1 MSDLAG
7 LHGAFPT
14 SARWNSETG
23 FLGVSVYSAET
34 GERELREIPLGADA
48 TFAMDMATRE
58 RGNGLIR
65 VGIYDM
71 RLTAVGSTPPPWPD
85 DEDYKPAV
93 GVWLW
98 NPTHG
103 ELRLETNASIVRQA
117 VLAVWDEAKGA
128 SQAAEGQQPVIRF
141 ADRVSIYVKAVNKTF
156 QGPIIRIVG
165 WVPRDQVPG
174 WSERPPSVLPPKT
187 LTALPTTA
195 TPAIE
200 TTAKG
205 RAKTKAKTKTK
216 AGANDPSDSL
226 DNLLGDDDPIP
237 YA

>member
-34 GERELREIPLGADA
+34 GGRELREIPLGADA
-48 TFAMDMATRE
+48 TFAMDLATRE
-58 RGNGLIR
+58 RGYGLIR

-71 RLTAVGSTPPPWPD
+71 RLTAVGSQPPPWPD
-85 DEDYKPAV
+85 DEDFKPAV
-93 GVWLW
+93 GCWLW

-103 ELRLETNASIVRQA
+103 ELRLETNAAIVRQA

-128 SQAAEGQQPVIRF
+128 SQAAEGQQPVVRF
-141 ADRVSIYVKAVNKTF
+141 VDRVSIYVKAVNKTF
-156 QGPIIRIVG
+156 QGPVIRVVG

-174 WSERPPSVLPPKT
+174 WSEREPTVAPPKVMA
-187 LTALPTTA
+187 ALPTTTTA
-195 TPAIE
+195 PAID
-200 TTAKG
+200 TQVKKPGKG
-205 RAKTKAKTKTK
+205 SK
-216 AGANDPSDSL
+216 AGAKVKAKASDDPSEE
-226 DNLLGDDDPIP
+226 IP
-237 YA
+237 F